1 MRTNYVLID
10 FENLQPELI
19 EALNLEHFRVLV
31 FMGANQPKVSVDFA
45 SMLQPLGTRA
55 SYLRISGAGRN
66 ALDFHIAFYMGE
78 LLAKDPTAVFHII
91 AVDGGYDPLVQHLRD
106 RQVFAH
112 RHKSIGDI
120 PHVKAAHS
128 KSLPAK
134 VAFVREALL
143 NRTSG
148 KPATLKTL
156 NTTIGGLFPGGL
168 TEDVRASVIEELRSS
183 GFLTV
188 AGTKV
193 TYAAATAQAH

>member
-31 FMGANQPKVSVDFA
+31 FIGANQPKVSVEFA
-45 SMLQPLGTRA
+45 SMLQPLGIRA

-66 ALDFHIAFYMGE
+66 ALDFHIAFYLGE

-91 AVDGGYDPLVQHLRD
+91 AVDTGYDPLVKHLRD

-112 RHKSIGDI
+112 RHKSIADI
-120 PHVKAAHS
+120 PHVKAANS

-134 VAFVREALL
+134 VAFVRESLSS
-143 NRTSG
+143 RTNG
-148 KPATLKTL
+148 RPATLKKLTS
-156 NTTIGGLFPGGL
+156 TIGGMFPGGL
-168 TEDVRASVIEELRSS
+168 AEDVCASVIADLQTS
-183 GFLTV
+183 GFLTIT
-188 AGTKV
+188 AAKV
-193 TYAAATAQAH
+193 TYA